1 MKKVTVEN
9 YREDKYYP
17 RIIKATAELLT
28 EQGYV
33 APVRLFQKME
43 LLAEQDIVAWRRGR
57 LHYLEKAIR
66 CNLAQASRVLRIL
79 RFHAHDLNLKPSSTV
94 YLRKQ
99 PGNRMPL
106 KFTKSGDK
114 KLEEAYATHLVSPR
128 LKAAK
133 KQAGTVGVAAENPV
147 AQPSIGSGE

>member
-1 MKKVTVEN
+1 M
-9 YREDKYYP
+9 
-17 RIIKATAELLT
+17 LT

-43 LLAEQDIVAWRRGR
+43 LLTELDIVAWRRGR
-57 LHYLEKAIR
+57 LPYLEKAVR
-66 CNLAQASRVLRIL
+66 CNLAKANRILRIL
-79 RFHAHDLNLKPSSTV
+79 RLHAHDLNLKPSSTV

-106 KFTKSGDK
+106 KFSKSGDK

-133 KQAGTVGVAAENPV
+133 QHAETVGETEEYPAARSQALDLCRMGFITRPAPQSLKERR
-147 AQPSIGSGE
+147 QLY